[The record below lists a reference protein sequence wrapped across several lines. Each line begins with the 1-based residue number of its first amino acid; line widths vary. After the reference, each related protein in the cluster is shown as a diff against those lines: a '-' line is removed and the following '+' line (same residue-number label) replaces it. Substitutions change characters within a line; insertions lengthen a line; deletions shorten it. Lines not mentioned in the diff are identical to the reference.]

1 MDKPVQLKIKL
12 KDGKEICAEVY
23 SYDGE
28 HEELSVYIQDEDGN
42 IIQDIALVRPSESED
57 KKVEVLVWKDKDDED
72 YTDKFSVDVA
82 PGPEEWVDWED
93 KMEGDKKKS

>member
-28 HEELSVYIQDEDGN
+28 HE
-42 IIQDIALVRPSESED
+42 
-57 KKVEVLVWKDKDDED
+57 
-72 YTDKFSVDVA
+72 
-82 PGPEEWVDWED
+82 
-93 KMEGDKKKS
+93 